1 MKLLDQ
7 FQSFIAQEQLLGP
20 DDKVLLA
27 VSGGL
32 DSVVMA
38 HLCASAGLK
47 AGIAHCNFGLR
58 GPDSME
64 DEQFVRTLAQQL
76 NFPFHTISFPTTII
90 AQERKQSIQLV
101 ARDLRYSWLEEIR
114 AAGQYQAIATAHHLN
129 DSIET
134 FLYNFTKGTGLRG
147 LRGIPFRNGHII
159 RPLLFAKR
167 TALERFAK
175 EQEITFKVD
184 SSNVTDKYARNKIR
198 HHVVPVL
205 KQINPS
211 LEETSTRSL
220 QHMGEAFYL
229 YELAVEHF
237 RKEWVEELE
246 HKEVRIKKEGLRQN
260 LRAAATLLYECIR
273 QAGFGFEQVTQLL
286 THLDT
291 QAGALFYAPGYR
303 LLVDRHSYV
312 LAPIEKVDD
321 NFQLKAIDAET
332 DVLRLSDLMLTF
344 STKKGQPTHFSPSSA
359 VAYLDVARLNYPLTI
374 RRWQKGD
381 VFCPLGMKG
390 KHQKLQDYFTN
401 NGFSRFEKERAW
413 LLTNG
418 DGEIIWLVGHRLDDR
433 FKIEKDT
440 NTFLEITIIKD
451 DL

>member
-7 FQSFIAQEQLLGP
+7 FQSFIAQEQLIGP
-20 DDKVLLA
+20 NDKVLLA

-38 HLCASAGLK
+38 HLCFKAGLK

-58 GPDSME
+58 GSDSIE
-64 DEQFVRTLAQQL
+64 DEQFVGALAQAL
-76 NFPFHTISFPTTII
+76 GFSFHTVTFPTTTI
-90 AQERKQSIQLV
+90 AQEKKASIQLV

-114 AAGQYQAIATAHHLN
+114 VAGQYAAIATAHHLN

-159 RPLLFAKR
+159 RPLLFAQR
-167 TALERFAK
+167 TAIERFAK
-175 EQEITFKVD
+175 EQEIAFQVD
-184 SSNVTDKYARNKIR
+184 SSNATDKYARNKIR

-220 QHMGEAFYL
+220 QHLGEAFYL
-229 YELAVEHF
+229 YEAAVEHF
-237 RKEWVEELE
+237 RKDWVESV
-246 HKEVRIKKEGLRQN
+246 HKEVRIKKEGLRQHS
-260 LRAAATLLYECIR
+260 RAATTLLYECTR
-273 QAGFGFEQVTQLL
+273 EAGFGFEQVVQML

-303 LLVDRHSYV
+303 LLVDRESYV

-321 NFQLKAIDAET
+321 NSRLKLIDAET

-344 STKKGQPTHFSPSSA
+344 NTKAGQPTHFSPSTA
-359 VAYLDVARLNYPLTI
+359 VAYLDVARLSYPLTI

-418 DGEIIWLVGHRLDDR
+418 EGEIIWLVGHRLDDR

>member
-7 FQSFIAQEQLLGP
+7 FQSFIAEAQLIRP
-20 DDKVLLA
+20 DAKLLLA

-38 HLCASAGLK
+38 HLCYEAGLNV
-47 AGIAHCNFGLR
+47 GIAHCNFGLR
-58 GPDSME
+58 GADSDE
-64 DEQFVRTLAQQL
+64 DEQFVGALAQQL
-76 NFPFHTISFPTTII
+76 GFTFHTITFPTTTI
-90 AQERKQSIQLV
+90 AQERKASIQLV
-101 ARDLRYSWLEEIR
+101 ARELRYSWLEEVR
-114 AAGQYQAIATAHHLN
+114 AAGEYEAIATAHHLN

-159 RPLLFAKR
+159 RPLSFAKR
-167 TALERFAK
+167 RALESFAEK
-175 EQEITFKVD
+175 QGITYKVD
-184 SSNVTDKYARNKIR
+184 SSNATDKYARNKIR

-220 QHMGEAFYL
+220 QHLGEAFYL
-229 YELAVEHF
+229 YESAVEQF
-237 RKEWVEELE
+237 RKEWVESRD
-246 HKEVRIKKEGLRQN
+246 KEVRIKKAGLRQN
-260 LRAAATLLYECIR
+260 SRAAATLLYECTR
-273 QAGFGFEQVTQLL
+273 QAGFGFEQVRQMLA
-286 THLDT
+286 HLDS

-303 LLVDRHSYV
+303 LLVDRNAYI
-312 LAPIEKVDD
+312 LAPMEKVDD
-321 NFQLKAIDAET
+321 NFQLKLIDAET

-344 STKKGQPTHFSPSSA
+344 STKIGQPTHFPTSSA
-359 VAYLDVARLNYPLTI
+359 VAYLDVARLSYPLTI

-401 NGFSRFEKERAW
+401 NGFSRFEKERTW
-413 LLTNG
+413 LLVNG
-418 DGEIIWLVGHRLDDR
+418 DGEMIWLVGHRLDDR
-433 FKIEKDT
+433 FKIEKET
-440 NTFLEITIIKD
+440 NAFLEITIIKD

>member
-1 MKLLDQ
+1 MKLLQQ
-7 FQSFIAQEQLLGP
+7 FQSFIAQEQLIGP

-76 NFPFHTISFPTTII
+76 NFPFHTISFPTTNI

-114 AAGQYQAIATAHHLN
+114 AADQYQAIATAHHLN
-129 DSIET
+129 DAIET

-147 LRGIPFRNGHII
+147 LRGIPSRNGYII

-167 TALERFAK
+167 TALESFAEEK
-175 EQEITFKVD
+175 AIAFTID

-220 QHMGEAFYL
+220 QHLEEAFYL
-229 YELAVEHF
+229 YESAIAHF
-237 RKEWVEELE
+237 RKDWVETGSQ
-246 HKEVRIKKEGLRQN
+246 EVRIKKEGLRQN
-260 LRAAATLLYECIR
+260 LQVATTLLYECIR
-273 QAGFGFEQVTQLL
+273 EAGFGFEQVVQML

-303 LLVDRHSYV
+303 LLVDRNSYI

-321 NFQLKAIDAET
+321 NSRLKLIDAET
-332 DVLRLSDLMLTF
+332 DVFRLSDMMLTF
-344 STKKGQPTHFSPSSA
+344 STKAGQPTHFSPSSE
-359 VAYLDVARLNYPLTI
+359 VAYLDIARLSYPLTI

-401 NGFSRFEKERAW
+401 NNFSRFEKEKAW
-413 LLTNG
+413 LLLNG
-418 DGEIIWLVGHRLDDR
+418 AGEIIWLIGHRLDER
-433 FKIEKDT
+433 FKIEKNTD
-440 NTFLEITIIKD
+440 TFLEITIIKD